1 MEPSGRN
8 RWQPDGRCE
17 VMSERARKYARSE
30 FERRFL
36 MAELPAS
43 LSTDD
48 GWLIVDRYLT
58 GTRLRLRRME
68 PFGAGERLYRPE
80 GRLKLT
86 QKNVVAPPDFSRMT
100 ITNIFLSAE
109 EYDLL
114 AQRPAH
120 ELRKRRYRVEHD
132 NGTFSVDAFEAH
144 ISGLI
149 LAELGFE
156 TARRAESSVPTTSLG
171 DSRSLGRHPVH
182 GRSPRRPRTRAG

>member
-68 PFGAGERLYRPE
+68 PFGAGERLYRP
-80 GRLKLT
+80 
-86 QKNVVAPPDFSRMT
+86 
-100 ITNIFLSAE
+100 
-109 EYDLL
+109 
-114 AQRPAH
+114 
-120 ELRKRRYRVEHD
+120 
-132 NGTFSVDAFEAH
+132 
-144 ISGLI
+144 
-149 LAELGFE
+149 
-156 TARRAESSVPTTSLG
+156 
-171 DSRSLGRHPVH
+171 
-182 GRSPRRPRTRAG
+182 

>member
-1 MEPSGRN
+1 
-8 RWQPDGRCE
+8 
-17 VMSERARKYARSE
+17 
-30 FERRFL
+30 
-36 MAELPAS
+36 
-43 LSTDD
+43 
-48 GWLIVDRYLT
+48 
-58 GTRLRLRRME
+58 
-68 PFGAGERLYRPE
+68 
-80 GRLKLT
+80 
-86 QKNVVAPPDFSRMT
+86 MT